1 MPPNLNSSP
10 HARPVAEGAVL
21 SIVAP
26 SGPFDRERF
35 EAGVEWLE
43 QRYEVQFDEGI
54 FSKNGYLAGDDDR
67 RLNELIGALVAPEV
81 DAILCARGGYGATRL
96 LPQLD
101 PGLVSNANKMLVGF
115 SDVTALHALWS
126 RADVRSMHAPMV
138 GALAGA
144 SDALRESWCAT
155 LEGRTAGRTW
165 DLQTL
170 RFGYGEGALIGGNLA
185 VVAALLGTRYAPS
198 VAGKILFLED
208 VGERPYRIDRMLTS
222 LIQAGWF
229 DACAGVVLGAFT
241 DGDAGPDGTS
251 VESVLSERLAD
262 LSVPVVSGLSAGHI
276 DENEPLLFGTLAR
289 IAGGEFSL
297 AG

>member
-1 MPPNLNSSP
+1 MASLLNSSP
-10 HARPVAEGAVL
+10 HARSVTEGSVL

-26 SGPFDRERF
+26 CGPFDRERF
-35 EAGVEWLE
+35 EAGVEWFK
-43 QRYEVQFDEGI
+43 QRYEVQYDEGI
-54 FSKNGYLAGDDDR
+54 FSKNGYLAGNDDR
-67 RLNELIGALVAPEV
+67 RLNELIGALVAPDV

-96 LPQLD
+96 LPDLD
-101 PGLVSNANKMLVGF
+101 PGLVSNANKLLVGF

-138 GALAGA
+138 AALAGA
-144 SDALRESWCAT
+144 SEKVRESWCAT
-155 LEGRTAGRTW
+155 LEGRSAGRSW
-165 DLQTL
+165 DLETL
-170 RFGYGEGALIGGNLA
+170 RFGYGEGALMGGNLA
-185 VVAALLGTRYAPS
+185 VLAAMLGTRYAPN

-222 LIQAGWF
+222 LTQAGWF
-229 DACAGVVLGAFT
+229 DACSGVVLGAFT
-241 DGDAGPDGTS
+241 EGEAGPDGTT
-251 VESVLSERLAD
+251 VDEVLQERLGD

>member
-1 MPPNLNSSP
+1 MPSKLNSSP
-10 HARPVAEGAVL
+10 HARPVAEGSVL
-21 SIVAP
+21 SVVAP

-35 EAGVEWLE
+35 EAGVKWLE
-43 QRYEVQFDEGI
+43 ERYEVQFDEGI

-81 DAILCARGGYGATRL
+81 DAILCARGGYGSTRL
-96 LPQLD
+96 LPELD
-101 PGLVSNANKMLVGF
+101 PGLVSNANKLLVGF

-138 GALAGA
+138 GVLAEA
-144 SDALRESWCAT
+144 SDKVREAWWAT
-155 LEGRTAGRTW
+155 LEGRSAGRSW
-165 DLQTL
+165 DLETL

-185 VVAALLGTRYAPS
+185 VLAAMLGTRYAPS

-229 DACAGVVLGAFT
+229 EACAGVVLGAFT
-241 DGDAGPDGTS
+241 EGEPGADGTTID
-251 VESVLSERLAD
+251 EVLHERLGD